1 MVVMGIDP
9 GSQIT
14 GMSPTPGVAIIQS
27 LSGPMMIRLTGM
39 ASEQSIEPTDIT
51 RPSIA
56 LSTWACRMAMTGELT
71 LRGRVLPVGGVKEKV
86 LAARRAGVREVIMP
100 RKNQANLEDLP
111 DYVRESM
118 TIHFISDVGEA
129 IRLALVSEPE
139 SCYTSSLMEQ
149 PILPLFP
156 QQRQE
161 MVLKAS
167 PAQHGAGRGES
178 D

>member
-1 MVVMGIDP
+1 
-9 GSQIT
+9 
-14 GMSPTPGVAIIQS
+14 
-27 LSGPMMIRLTGM
+27 
-39 ASEQSIEPTDIT
+39 
-51 RPSIA
+51 
-56 LSTWACRMAMTGELT
+56 
-71 LRGRVLPVGGVKEKV
+71 
-86 LAARRAGVREVIMP
+86 MP

-156 QQRQE
+156 HQRQE